1 MQDLVTKELADAL
14 STVPSTMLI
23 KLCNSYDIELLEPI
37 DEARYYVEKQVAEAI
52 VVNEV
57 VGVTLLRIR
66 EELEG
71 TEEASYFKNALT
83 DNLIIRMNRASET
96 ASRSSTY

>member
-23 KLCNSYDIELLEPI
+23 KLYES
-37 DEARYYVEKQVAEAI
+37 RYYVEKQVAEAI

-71 TEEASYFKNALT
+71 TEEAIYFKNALT

-96 ASRSSTY
+96 ASGSSTY